1 MRKQQ
6 KRIQIILVS
15 IGLLLTAI
23 TYFYY
28 PYLQK
33 VNLIKNLPSQKDSK
47 NVIDGDQQ
55 STSFENVEYKG
66 LYDLDKEFTVK
77 SETAHI
83 LNTEPDIVYMQRM
96 HVVLYLNDGR
106 IVNITS
112 DEGRYNK
119 ITYDCFFEKN
129 VIANDGETQIL
140 AKNLDLLATDNVVKI
155 YNDVDLYYPT
165 GSLQAD
171 MIDYD
176 FETKY
181 FKVSM
186 FDDKDIKMKL
196 IIN

>member
-6 KRIQIILVS
+6 KRIQIILIS
-15 IGLLLTAI
+15 IGLLLIAI

-28 PYLQK
+28 PYLKK
-33 VNLIKNLPSQKDSK
+33 VDLIKDLPSQKDSK
-47 NVIDGDQQ
+47 NVTDDDQQ

-66 LYDLDKEFTVK
+66 LYDFDKEFTVK
-77 SETAHI
+77 SETAHM

-140 AKNLDLLATDNVVKI
+140 AKNLDLLATDSVVKI

-171 MIDYD
+171 MVDYD

-186 FDDKDIKMKL
+186 FDDKTIKMK
-196 IIN
+196 IIE

>member
-6 KRIQIILVS
+6 KRIQIILVT
-15 IGLLLTAI
+15 IGLLLIAI

-28 PYLQK
+28 PYLKK
-33 VNLIKNLPSQKDSK
+33 VDLIKDLPSQKDSK
-47 NVIDGDQQ
+47 NVTDGDQQ

-77 SETAHI
+77 SETAHM
-83 LNTEPDIVYMQRM
+83 LNAEPDIVYMQRM

-112 DEGRYNK
+112 DEGKYNK

-140 AKNLDLLATDNVVKI
+140 ANNLDLLATDNVVKI
-155 YNDVDLYYPT
+155 YNDVDLHYPT
-165 GSLQAD
+165 GSLRAD

-186 FDDKDIKMKL
+186 FDDKAIKMKL
-196 IIN
+196 IE

>member
-15 IGLLLTAI
+15 IGLLLIAI

-28 PYLQK
+28 PYLKK
-33 VNLIKNLPSQKDSK
+33 VDLIKDLPSQKDSK
-47 NVIDGDQQ
+47 NVTDDDQQ

-66 LYDLDKEFTVK
+66 LYDFDKEFTVK
-77 SETAHI
+77 SETAHM

-129 VIANDGETQIL
+129 VTANDGETQIL
-140 AKNLDLLATDNVVKI
+140 ANNLDLLATDNVVKI

-165 GSLQAD
+165 GSLRAD

-186 FDDKDIKMKL
+186 FDDKAIKMKL
-196 IIN
+196 IE

>member
-6 KRIQIILVS
+6 KRIQIILIS
-15 IGLLLTAI
+15 IGLLLIAI

-28 PYLQK
+28 PYLKK
-33 VNLIKNLPSQKDSK
+33 VDLIKDLPSQKDSK
-47 NVIDGDQQ
+47 NVTDGDQQ

-83 LNTEPDIVYMQRM
+83 LNTEPNIVYMERM
-96 HVVLYLNDGR
+96 HVVLHLNDGR

-119 ITYDCFFEKN
+119 ITHDCFFEKN

-140 AKNLDLLATDNVVKI
+140 AKNLDLLAADNIVKI

-171 MIDYD
+171 MVDYD

-186 FDDKDIKMKL
+186 FVDKAIKMKL
-196 IIN
+196 IK

>member
-6 KRIQIILVS
+6 KRIQIILVT
-15 IGLLLTAI
+15 IGLLLIAI

-28 PYLQK
+28 PYLKK
-33 VNLIKNLPSQKDSK
+33 VDLIKGLPSQKDSK
-47 NVIDGDQQ
+47 NVTDGDQQ

-83 LNTEPDIVYMQRM
+83 LNTEPDIVYMKRM
-96 HVVLYLNDGR
+96 HVVLHLNDGR

-140 AKNLDLLATDNVVKI
+140 AKNLDLLAADNIVKI
-155 YNDVDLYYPT
+155 YNDVDLYYTT

-171 MIDYD
+171 MVDYD

-186 FDDKDIKMKL
+186 FDDKAIKMKV
-196 IIN
+196 IK

>member
-15 IGLLLTAI
+15 IGLLLIAI

-28 PYLQK
+28 PYLKK
-33 VNLIKNLPSQKDSK
+33 VNLIKDLPSQKDSE
-47 NVIDGDQQ
+47 NVTDADQQ
-55 STSFENVEYKG
+55 STSLENVEYKG

-83 LNTEPDIVYMQRM
+83 LNTEPDIVYMERM

-112 DEGRYNK
+112 DKGRYNK

-129 VIANDGETQIL
+129 VTANDGETQIL
-140 AKNLDLLATDNVVKI
+140 ANNLDLLATDNVVKI

-186 FDDKDIKMKL
+186 FDDKSIKMKA
-196 IIN
+196 IK

>member
-15 IGLLLTAI
+15 IGLLLIAI

-28 PYLQK
+28 PYLKK
-33 VNLIKNLPSQKDSK
+33 VNLIKDLPSQKDSE
-47 NVIDGDQQ
+47 NVTDADQQ
-55 STSFENVEYKG
+55 STSLENVEYKG

-83 LNTEPDIVYMQRM
+83 LNTEPDIVYMERM

-112 DEGRYNK
+112 DKGRYNK

-129 VIANDGETQIL
+129 VTANDGETQIL
-140 AKNLDLLATDNVVKI
+140 ANNLDLLATDNVVKI

-186 FDDKDIKMKL
+186 FDDKTIKMKV
-196 IIN
+196 IK

>member
-6 KRIQIILVS
+6 KRIQIILIS
-15 IGLLLTAI
+15 IGLLLIAI

-28 PYLQK
+28 PYLKK
-33 VNLIKNLPSQKDSK
+33 VDLIKGLPSQKDSK
-47 NVIDGDQQ
+47 NVTDGDQQ

-83 LNTEPDIVYMQRM
+83 LNTEPNIVYMERM
-96 HVVLYLNDGR
+96 HVVLHLNDGR

-140 AKNLDLLATDNVVKI
+140 AKNLDLLAADNIVKI

-171 MIDYD
+171 MVDYD

-186 FDDKDIKMKL
+186 FDDKAIKMK
-196 IIN
+196 IVK